1 MRRLLFL
8 PPIAAVASGCAEGPT
23 VPAPTMPQGWH
34 EAEAVDTVVPAYD
47 DVLRRWQLPADDA
60 WAPYAKYT
68 LFTALDREAGRH
80 EVADVGNLEEVQR
93 ATPAALRLASDGL
106 PPDVMWVVDL
116 RGAASVAFG
125 TALSAAAREP
135 VSLVPTFNNWPADNE
150 FVPAEETLAAL
161 ATLAPRPNTEKPGP
175 SRPVFLLDA
184 WRLAYRTERPGDDV
198 YDNRYALAPTDLPAA
213 QVLAQSGIRRVV
225 YVVESRARVK
235 AEEDDLNAAFVGY
248 RQAGID
254 IAMVDLADLAGQPA
268 GYEGSWGYADRWIE
282 VNPRVTI
289 FEQPLFFGRSHG
301 GFGGIRAMPHHVVAS
316 GVMVGHPAGGH
327 AFGGGHA
334 HGGGG

>member
-1 MRRLLFL
+1 MRRFLFL
-8 PPIAAVASGCAEGPT
+8 PPIAAVATGCADGPT
-23 VPAPTMPQGWH
+23 VPAPTMPEGWH
-34 EAEAVDTVVPAYD
+34 EAGAVETAVPAYE

-68 LFTALDREAGRH
+68 LITALDHQGGRYP
-80 EVADVGNLEEVQR
+80 VPDIGSLEEVQQ

-106 PPDVMWVVDL
+106 PPDVMWVIDL

-125 TALSAAAREP
+125 TTLSAAAREP

-161 ATLAPRPNTEKPGP
+161 VTLAPNPNTSRPGP
-175 SRPVFLLDA
+175 GRPIFLLDA
-184 WRLAYRTERPGDDV
+184 WRLAYRNELPEDDV

-213 QVLAQSGIRRVV
+213 QVLAERGIRRVV
-225 YVVESRARVK
+225 YVVENRAKVHS
-235 AEEDDLNAAFVGY
+235 EEDDLNAAFVAY
-248 RQAGID
+248 RLAGIR
-254 IAMVDLADLAGQPA
+254 IAMVDLADLAGAPA
-268 GYEGSWGYADRWIE
+268 DYEAKWGHADVWLD
-282 VNPRVTI
+282 VVPRVTI
-289 FEQPLFFGRSHG
+289 LEQPSFFGRSRG
-301 GFGGIRAMPHHVVAS
+301 AFGGVRAMPHVVAS
-316 GVMVGHPAGGH
+316 GVMVGHPGGGH

>member
-8 PPIAAVASGCAEGPT
+8 PPIAAFASGCAEGPT
-23 VPAPTMPQGWH
+23 LPAPTMPEGWR
-34 EAEAVDTVVPAYD
+34 EADPVDTAVPAYE

-68 LFTALDREAGRH
+68 LITALDHQAGH
-80 EVADVGNLEEVQR
+80 FEVPDIGSLEEVQH
-93 ATPAALRLASDGL
+93 ATPAAMRLATDGL

-125 TALSAAAREP
+125 TTLSAAARDP

-161 ATLAPRPNTEKPGP
+161 ATLAPKPNAERTGP

-184 WRLAYRTERPGDDV
+184 WRLAYRTERPEDDV
-198 YDNRYALAPTDLPAA
+198 YDNRYALAPTDLPDAR
-213 QVLAQSGIRRVV
+213 VLAQKGIRRVV
-225 YVVESRARVK
+225 YVVESRERVK
-235 AEEDDLNAAFVGY
+235 AEEEDLNAVFVAY
-248 RQAGID
+248 RQAGIN

-268 GYEGSWGYADRWIE
+268 DYEVTWGYADRWIE
-282 VNPRVTI
+282 VYPRVTI
-289 FEQPLFFGRSHG
+289 LEQPTFFGRSHG
-301 GFGGIRAMPHHVVAS
+301 GFGGVRAVPHVIAS